1 MAIYKFLTS
10 EKDAKSFLDGKM
22 LFRNIE
28 HLRQIEADEVGRAD
42 DKDGV
47 FIASDVE
54 TAFGTPMKLNIVS
67 GNQDAFI
74 VCVSKDLSPSEI
86 VNNSMGDYI
95 VKIELEEELADRIAI
110 AAKKDLLEYK
120 SGNVQYINA
129 KTASH

>member
-28 HLRQIEADEVGRAD
+28 HFRQIEADEVGRAD

-67 GNQDAFI
+67 SNQDAFI
-74 VCVSKDLSPSEI
+74 MCVSKDLSPSEI
-86 VNNSMGDYI
+86 ANNSMGDYI
-95 VKIELEEELADRIAI
+95 VKIESEEPSNQPQ
-110 AAKKDLLEYK
+110 EY
-120 SGNVQYINA
+120 
-129 KTASH
+129 